1 MPGWLA
7 GLEGDCC
14 HSLPHTHPGR
24 HPQCPPYFIS
34 MFLSEVLGMGF
45 ELLVCVLRA
54 PQTMSSE
61 SCQVRALL
69 QF

>member
-14 HSLPHTHPGR
+14 HSYSHTHPDR
-24 HPQCPPYFIS
+24 HPSMPPYFIS

-54 PQTMSSE
+54 P
-61 SCQVRALL
+61 RR
-69 QF
+69 